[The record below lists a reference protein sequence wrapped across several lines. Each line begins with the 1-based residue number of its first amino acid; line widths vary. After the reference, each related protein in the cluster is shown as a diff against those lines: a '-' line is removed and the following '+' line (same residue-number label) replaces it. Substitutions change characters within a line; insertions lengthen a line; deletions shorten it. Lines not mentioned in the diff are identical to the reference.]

1 MPTCATTWPKNNY
14 RYVVLHKPSADHP
27 IYKPGSWG
35 EKAAERLVQDVFGD
49 QPPIVDDAMTRVYE
63 VGPAP
68 AVSSLQPSIAMLEP
82 AALQDWP
89 GVRKA
94 QSPTGFLVHSPVP
107 IVTTLSVTAAKI
119 DDDTERAYD
128 YGILTV
134 QSGDGRVQSVQPIS
148 SKEAVRIPIALSP
161 GSQVITTTVVASE
174 GDIAPGKPLT
184 ITIDQIDL
192 STAPYTELAVP
203 VEDGLPGDV
212 QAAYGGGWYGPEG
225 GEDGTAPWRWAAS
238 PAAVWVYSAI
248 PQTVTLRATPIALHD
263 ASFGRRQG
271 AGRTARGESQRAES
285 GRMAGGGR
293 AAPGHPA
300 RAGGRLERC
309 DARPGGGQLQ
319 ANRRAAGDRRRPQPE
334 LCAAG
339 SDSRLC
345 SRPLG
350 SAAGTCP

>member
-1 MPTCATTWPKNNY
+1 MSCCISPAP
-14 RYVVLHKPSADHP
+14 DHP
-27 IYKPGSWG
+27 IYKPGAWG
-35 EKAAERLVQDVFGD
+35 EKAAKRLVQDVFGE
-49 QPPIVDDAMTRVYE
+49 QPPLVDDAMARVYE
-63 VGPAP
+63 VGSLP
-68 AVSSLQPSIAMLEP
+68 AVSSLRPSIAMLEP

-134 QSGDGRVQSVQPIS
+134 QSGDGRVQSVHPIS

-192 STAPYTELAVP
+192 STAPDTELAVT

-212 QAAYGGGWYGPEG
+212 QAAYGERLVWSRRGRRRLLRPGVGP
-225 GEDGTAPWRWAAS
+225 TS
-238 PAAVWVYSAI
+238 PAAVWVYSAV

-263 ASFGRRQG
+263 ASFADGKGPAGQLAVSLNGQKVGEWPATAGSRWPFPGRV
-271 AGRTARGESQRAES
+271 
-285 GRMAGGGR
+285 
-293 AAPGHPA
+293 
-300 RAGGRLERC
+300 GGRLERG
-309 DARPGGGQLQ
+309 DARSGGGQFQ
-319 ANRRAAGDRRRPQPE
+319 ATRRAAGDRRQPQPE
-334 LCAAG
+334 LCAPRSG
-339 SDSRLC
+339 SRRC
-345 SRPLG
+345 RRPRICG
-350 SAAGTCP
+350 